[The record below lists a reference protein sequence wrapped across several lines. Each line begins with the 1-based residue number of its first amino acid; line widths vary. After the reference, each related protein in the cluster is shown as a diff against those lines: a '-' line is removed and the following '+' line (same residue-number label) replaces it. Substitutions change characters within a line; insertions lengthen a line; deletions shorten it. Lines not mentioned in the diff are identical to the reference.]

1 MRARTKRL
9 WRRLVSG
16 VLAAVMLAALLPTA
30 AYAAVGDLVRN
41 SAVENAALLE
51 ALEEAYGSDAETY
64 YAILEE
70 YGLLDED
77 GNLVTDEEIVV
88 DGEAYTLDEIEDV
101 LDDPNTDLDQVAE
114 VDGQHITLADLKT
127 IIEIE
132 RYLAYVKATYFTEQE
147 LTQAQVNSFYDLA
160 DAWAGGEVRL
170 LSANALTETGPAG
183 VDHSVRLSVTAA
195 DTANENSTYTVTV
208 KASASSAAPDQAIT
222 FSWRAV
228 SGSVVAT
235 GGAQNVTLKPGESV
249 KLQVNTGR
257 VTGKLNGK
265 ATFLVQIYDVTN
277 ALFSDGSTRWEK
289 SVSVSRSDMTM
300 EHTNVYQN
308 TSGVLNNGNLTVNG
322 CEIADNISTG
332 GVDIDNRGTLSI
344 SADTEYRGFY
354 KTDTGEEVTLPL
366 SEYSDPAMFVCLTE
380 EQAKEYFAPP
390 ATPDEEPTPVPEP
403 TPEPDVEEPTTTPE
417 PTPDPS
423 EDDIYTPPS
432 RPSRPSRPAQL
443 TTEKEPVTEQDVA
456 PVFACGDAVIDVS
469 RSVVLQG
476 YGDGLLHLEDYLT
489 RGQMATIIYRLLDDD
504 TLEKYDTADS
514 VFSDVPKD
522 SWCCR
527 YVSTI
532 ANAGIVAGVGNGNFN
547 PNSRLTW
554 AHILTVL
561 TRFVTAQDYALQ
573 SIHYDGWA
581 LKSVKTAVALGWIED
596 TANFNPNAP
605 ITRGEFTDLVN
616 GVLALYQTI

>member
-1 MRARTKRL
+1 MKRL
-9 WRRLVSG
+9 LSTILALTLLCSMSIPAFAAEGEMSAPPMSDNSVQTDVEQEPDQPAAPITVS
-16 VLAAVMLAALLPTA
+16 
-30 AYAAVGDLVRN
+30 
-41 SAVENAALLE
+41 
-51 ALEEAYGSDAETY
+51 
-64 YAILEE
+64 
-70 YGLLDED
+70 
-77 GNLVTDEEIVV
+77 
-88 DGEAYTLDEIEDV
+88 TLDELKSAIAAA
-101 LDDPNTDLDQVAE
+101 PNVATIYIDNCIMISDE
-114 VDGQHITLADLKT
+114 TVSTEKIITLARTDGYAGDLISLGSNGGISGFTFYDTRDFSNT
-127 IIEIE
+127 IIVGVDAENAMIE
-132 RYLAYVKATYFTEQE
+132 RCIFSGSE
-147 LTQAQVNSFYDLA
+147 
-160 DAWAGGEVRL
+160 
-170 LSANALTETGPAG
+170 NALTWFICVCGSA
-183 VDHSVRLSVTAA
+183 SVVNCYFA
-195 DTANENSTYTVTV
+195 DGGFAIQNTDIGTVTV
-208 KASASSAAPDQAIT
+208 RDCTVVGVSLPD
-222 FSWRAV
+222 
-228 SGSVVAT
+228 
-235 GGAQNVTLKPGESV
+235 GESPV
-249 KLQVNTGR
+249 
-257 VTGKLNGK
+257 LNNG
-265 ATFLVQIYDVTN
+265 T
-277 ALFSDGSTRWEK
+277 
-289 SVSVSRSDMTM
+289 MTM

-344 SADTEYRGFY
+344 SADTANRGFY
-354 KTDTGEEVTLPL
+354 KTDIGEEVTLPL

-390 ATPDEEPTPVPEP
+390 TTPDEEPTPTPEP

-417 PTPDPS
+417 PTPEPEPTPDPG
-423 EDDIYTPPS
+423 EDDNYTPPS
-432 RPSRPSRPAQL
+432 RPSRPSRPAQP
-443 TTEKEPVTEQDVA
+443 TTEKEPVTEQDAA

-532 ANAGIVAGVGNGNFN
+532 ANAGIVAGIGNGNFS

-573 SIHYDGWA
+573 SIRYDGWA

-616 GVLALYQTI
+616 GVLALYQAI

>member
-1 MRARTKRL
+1 
-9 WRRLVSG
+9 
-16 VLAAVMLAALLPTA
+16 MLAALLPTA
-30 AYAAVGDLVRN
+30 AYAAVGELVRN

-101 LDDPNTDLDQVAE
+101 LDDPNTELDQVAE

-289 SVSVSRSDMTM
+289 SVSVSRSDTLK
-300 EHTNVYQN
+300 YQG
-308 TSGVLNNGNLTVNG
+308 TASANLTYSGQHMYILNDDLQEG
-322 CEIADNISTG
+322 YDKGLQDEIASPEDAIYSRAS
-332 GVDIDNRGTLSI
+332 VTLSVPGLEAGTYNSSITINSGMFTRI
-344 SADTEYRGFY
+344 S
-354 KTDTGEEVTLPL
+354 
-366 SEYSDPAMFVCLTE
+366 
-380 EQAKEYFAPP
+380 PP
-390 ATPDEEPTPVPEP
+390 AT
-403 TPEPDVEEPTTTPE
+403 
-417 PTPDPS
+417 
-423 EDDIYTPPS
+423 
-432 RPSRPSRPAQL
+432 
-443 TTEKEPVTEQDVA
+443 
-456 PVFACGDAVIDVS
+456 
-469 RSVVLQG
+469 
-476 YGDGLLHLEDYLT
+476 
-489 RGQMATIIYRLLDDD
+489 
-504 TLEKYDTADS
+504 TL
-514 VFSDVPKD
+514 
-522 SWCCR
+522 
-527 YVSTI
+527 
-532 ANAGIVAGVGNGNFN
+532 
-547 PNSRLTW
+547 W
-554 AHILTVL
+554 AMTCSK
-561 TRFVTAQDYALQ
+561 R
-573 SIHYDGWA
+573 
-581 LKSVKTAVALGWIED
+581 
-596 TANFNPNAP
+596 
-605 ITRGEFTDLVN
+605 
-616 GVLALYQTI
+616 